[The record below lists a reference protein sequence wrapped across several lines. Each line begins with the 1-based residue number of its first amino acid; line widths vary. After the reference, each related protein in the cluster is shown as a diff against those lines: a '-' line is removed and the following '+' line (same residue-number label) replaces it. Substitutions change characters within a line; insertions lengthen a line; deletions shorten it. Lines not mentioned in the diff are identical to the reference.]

1 MERKPKSVAKKTN
14 NKFYDI
20 SKATPLV
27 TVEKTFGKKYG
38 DNPDD
43 DWTET
48 LYRKPTGEF
57 YVYGSGGKNSPYS
70 VDEDG
75 TSNAGSRY
83 EIWLE
88 SNYNAARNWVH
99 TNCPEKQEEIFVTEA
114 KEEKNTVTSILI
126 SQKARMNLKRKSKE
140 MGLTVSELIRQWAE
154 SLYK

>member
-1 MERKPKSVAKKTN
+1 MERKPKSVAKKTD

-43 DWTET
+43 DWKET
-48 LYRKPTGEF
+48 LYRKATGEF
-57 YVYGSGGKNSPYS
+57 FVYGVGGKNSPYS
-70 VDEDG
+70 IDENG
-75 TSNAGSRY
+75 TTKAGSRY

-99 TNCPEKQEEIFVTEA
+99 TNCPEKQEEIFVAEL
-114 KEEKNTVTSILI
+114 KEEKNSVTSIMI

-140 MGLTVSELIRQWAE
+140 MGITVSELIRQWAE
-154 SLYK
+154 SLYD